1 MGLLESPQEIL
12 IAHSSFRYIKSN
24 ILISTIRV
32 FNRMQSL
39 KTNTKTITMVMLALC
54 TMCVV
59 QIHGVDPNGNESEPK
74 RRRLV
79 GNPLKWLLTLT
90 GVLSVAGSHSTD
102 PCASLSENNAPLDP
116 PVYYSEYQL
125 ERDASMHYRTR
136 LNECQLER
144 DGLQVRLYENKD
156 KDDLFDAGT
165 TLRNQIHAKD
175 KEIIRLKRNLKK
187 AGQLCYDYNLDH
199 PLCYSE
205 YLHLPS
211 IEPKAGRLQLK
222 NKTPLPVMTWM
233 FPEGGLICG
242 GPDLW

>member
-102 PCASLSENNAPLDP
+102 PCTSLSENNAPLDP
-116 PVYYSEYQL
+116 PVYYSEY
-125 ERDASMHYRTR
+125 MHYRKR

-156 KDDLFDAGT
+156 KCKDDLFDAGT
-165 TLRNQIHAKD
+165 T
-175 KEIIRLKRNLKK
+175 
-187 AGQLCYDYNLDH
+187 
-199 PLCYSE
+199 
-205 YLHLPS
+205 
-211 IEPKAGRLQLK
+211 
-222 NKTPLPVMTWM
+222 
-233 FPEGGLICG
+233 
-242 GPDLW
+242 